1 MAVESML
8 SVVEQSWCIWPK
20 TMDKSDYQQTE
31 NCLFAILG
39 WLGQPKFENLIA
51 SIAPPNELISY
62 LRFSFSKYVLSYSAS
77 VFTKYSR
84 FPYQEDT
91 INEWFTHSTD
101 DVPRDQAVNI
111 INIDKDGQ
119 TRKCYKTQNEADGF
133 PQSLKDDGFEIFLH
147 GTSYEHAEDIIENGI
162 DLRRGKKG
170 QDFSDGDGFYL
181 GKNFDEAFK
190 WTGIRRHPSSAVL
203 VFRVKTSEL
212 RGDNNEN
219 GYDLQDPRKN
229 IKKEWQEVVSQFRS
243 GNPHRT
249 FRKDLNRNYQFIE
262 GPMASVSPNKP
273 HSSRFPVQKDGTYQL
288 CVRNDNC
295 AKLFDR
301 SLHSVV
307 FFDK

>member
-1 MAVESML
+1 METERPSARLANEHRR
-8 SVVEQSWCIWPK
+8 
-20 TMDKSDYQQTE
+20 TMD
-31 NCLFAILG
+31 G
-39 WLGQPKFENLIA
+39 WDNRSLKTDCVCSTAQRTHLVSEVF
-51 SIAPPNELISY
+51 
-62 LRFSFSKYVLSYSAS
+62 FSKYVLSYSAS

-84 FPYQEDT
+84 FPCQEDT

-119 TRKCYKTQNEADGF
+119 TRKCYKTQNQVDGF
-133 PQSLKDDGFEIFLH
+133 PLPLKDDEEFEIFLH
-147 GTSYEHAEDIIENGI
+147 GTSHEYAEDIIENGI
-162 DLRRGKKG
+162 DLRRGKKE

-190 WTGIRRHPSSAVL
+190 WTGTRRHSSSAVL

-219 GYDLQDPRKN
+219 GYDLQDPRNK
-229 IKKEWQEVVSQFRS
+229 IKKEWQEVVSQFRY
-243 GNPHRT
+243 GKQYPHRRK
-249 FRKDLNRNYQFIE
+249 FRRDLDKNYQFIE

-273 HSSRFPVQKDGTYQL
+273 PSRFPVQKDGTYQL

-301 SLHSVV
+301 CLHSVV
-307 FFDK
+307 FFGDK